1 MGRVSCYS
9 VAKMHWMPSV
19 ADLRV
24 ESLLKTDSEYPRNA
38 GVLFQSLSAKEPLIF
53 GLVCGK

>member
-1 MGRVSCYS
+1 
-9 VAKMHWMPSV
+9 MHWMPSV

-24 ESLLKTDSEYPRNA
+24 ESLLKTDSEYPRDA